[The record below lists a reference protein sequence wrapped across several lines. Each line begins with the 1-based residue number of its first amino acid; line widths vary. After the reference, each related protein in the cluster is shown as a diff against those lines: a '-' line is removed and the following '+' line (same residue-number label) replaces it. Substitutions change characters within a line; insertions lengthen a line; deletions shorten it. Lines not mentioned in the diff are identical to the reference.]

1 MHRRA
6 LGYFLVSSLVP
17 EPGDAHV
24 LGMKLRQAPP
34 EISVETESF
43 MTEHERGMMWTAA
56 VTMADSRG
64 LLMRVT
70 AMFGQR
76 IEALRARLMKAGD
89 RFGGEAFSAV
99 TQKIQDGVEDVLWN
113 SYEFAAAGLDVVPRI
128 ARPKRAGGNR
138 AHKMAA
144 AASGVASGFVG
155 LPGVLFDVPFT
166 TMTILRSIAEV
177 ARDMGEDLRDEET
190 KRACLEVLAFGGPS
204 SVDDSTETG
213 YWATRMGMSHATVNV
228 LIRSAA
234 GRFGLVLSEK
244 FLAQAVPVAGAVSGG
259 ALNWA
264 FTDYYQ
270 KMARVHFT
278 LRALEKRT
286 GQPEKVRAAFGEMV
300 GTARDR
306 RRISKRAG
314 PAKAVGYLPRDVG

>member
-1 MHRRA
+1 
-6 LGYFLVSSLVP
+6 
-17 EPGDAHV
+17 
-24 LGMKLRQAPP
+24 
-34 EISVETESF
+34 
-43 MTEHERGMMWTAA
+43 
-56 VTMADSRG
+56 
-64 LLMRVT
+64 
-70 AMFGQR
+70 
-76 IEALRARLMKAGD
+76 
-89 RFGGEAFSAV
+89 
-99 TQKIQDGVEDVLWN
+99 
-113 SYEFAAAGLDVVPRI
+113 
-128 ARPKRAGGNR
+128 
-138 AHKMAA
+138 
-144 AASGVASGFVG
+144 
-155 LPGVLFDVPFT
+155 
-166 TMTILRSIAEV
+166 
-177 ARDMGEDLRDEET
+177 
-190 KRACLEVLAFGGPS
+190 LAFGGPS